1 MSTPSENRA
10 PRIVL
15 AGAVNSSRL
24 TFEALLRHKAP
35 LLGVLGLSP
44 EPGRR
49 ASGLS
54 EKYCVEIYESRP
66 ALGAAV
72 AADVAA
78 RIRQVAARLR
88 AEVRDYDM
96 VARMAGD
103 EFAIAICEP
112 EDRAAVEGIC
122 ARIIEQLARP
132 FDLFGARAYIG
143 ARA

>member
-49 ASGLS
+49 ASGYVDLVELAGS
-54 EKYCVEIYESRP
+54 EGVPAVHFENINDTSVAQQVAGEGDLNLPAIVAKLNTAPNIAYGVLEIVGTKEM
-66 ALGAAV
+66 AV
-72 AADVAA
+72 DEIDDVAK
-78 RIRQVAARLR
+78 RS
-88 AEVRDYDM
+88 YDRFS
-96 VARMAGD
+96 A
-103 EFAIAICEP
+103 
-112 EDRAAVEGIC
+112 
-122 ARIIEQLARP
+122 L
-132 FDLFGARAYIG
+132 L
-143 ARA
+143 